1 MSRTL
6 PRSTF
11 QRSTLATALALS
23 LGTAPGHAQMLE
35 EVIVTATKRAVGM
48 QDVPIALAVMEG
60 EKMSEQGV
68 RSLTDVA
75 IFMPN
80 VHIAEAS
87 AGDSL
92 FIRGIGSGV
101 NYGFEQSVGTFV
113 DGVYFGRGQASR
125 SAFLDLE
132 RVEVLK
138 GSQSTLFGKNTIAGA
153 INITTARPTEEFEAS
168 VEATLE
174 PEFDG
179 WSSTIT
185 LSGPL
190 ADNFGARF
198 VYKKEETDGWMD
210 NTFLGTEEV
219 TRDDS
224 IGRLTLAWQPTDTL
238 DLTLKWET
246 GETDTVG
253 SNELISIATPLATS
267 IYRGVDPNFTASGL
281 DYDKSDATFSRVDDF
296 RRGETFHDS
305 EWEIGT
311 LTAELALGEYT
322 IKSIT
327 GYVDYSFENYRDSD
341 YSAIAALAR
350 GRDESHEQ
358 FTQEFLLTSPVG
370 ETFEFLAGVY
380 YQDEELGHERFT
392 DVSLSALFNAGATLP
407 PVVASG
413 IADGTG
419 VNTFDQDAETWSA
432 FFEGTYHFS
441 DSLRLIAGIRYSE
454 DTKEFSKTASVDYL
468 FNVVP
473 AAQAGDPQAGR
484 DRLGAIYDTLL
495 NLATPHTFIDGVAV
509 VCPGTPALAL
519 NCTTS
524 AIPTEREEDHIT
536 GDITIQYDW
545 DDDTMIY
552 AKWGNGYK
560 AGGFDEDNGRGNI
573 PAQEYED
580 EESETF
586 EIGAKMDVW
595 DNRGRFNIAAFTSQY
610 DNVQVSTFDGV
621 AGFVVGNA
629 AESEVQGIEIDGM
642 VALTDELTLNM
653 AFAWLDAEYKSFPD
667 AGCTSIQTAI
677 FAAGPDGIAGTGDDL
692 TPGNCTQDLSGQALQ
707 FAAEYSGNLGLTYS
721 RQLNN
726 DLELKAG
733 IDVMFT
739 DDYDTAADGDSNLAQ
754 DAFTKVNARIGL
766 MDYDGRWSVALLGKN
781 LTDETTTTWGNDIP
795 LGNFGF
801 ADSYFQIIDAPRSY
815 ELQVKV
821 SF

>member
-1 MSRTL
+1 MSKTY
-6 PRSTF
+6 F
-11 QRSTLATALALS
+11 KQTALAAAVATG
-23 LGTAPGHAQMLE
+23 LGVVPAQAQMLE

-60 EKMSEQGV
+60 EKMNEQGV

-80 VHIAEAS
+80 VHVAEAS

-92 FIRGIGSGV
+92 FIRGVGSGV

-153 INITTARPTEEFEAS
+153 INITTAKPTEEFEAS
-168 VEATLE
+168 IDLSLE

-179 WSSTIT
+179 WSSTFT
-185 LSGPL
+185 VSGPIT
-190 ADNFGARF
+190 DNFGARL
-198 VYKKEETDGWMD
+198 VYKMEETDGWMD
-210 NTFLGTEEV
+210 NNFIGEEEV
-219 TRDDS
+219 AREDA
-224 IGRLTLAWQPTDTL
+224 IGRITLAWQPTDTL
-238 DLTLKWET
+238 DITLKWEN

-267 IYRGVDPNFTASGL
+267 IYQNVDPNFNAGGL
-281 DYDKSDATFSRVDDF
+281 GYDKSDSTFQRVDDF

-305 EWEIGT
+305 AWDIGT
-311 LTAELALGEYT
+311 LTAELAIGEYT
-322 IKSIT
+322 LKSIT
-327 GYVDYSFENYRDSD
+327 GYVDYTFENYRDSD
-341 YSAIAALAR
+341 YSAIEALAR

-370 ETFEFLAGVY
+370 ETFEFLAGLY

-392 DVSLSALFNAGATLP
+392 DVSLAALFNAGSTLP
-407 PVVASG
+407 AVVASG
-413 IADGTG
+413 IADATG

-432 FFEGTYHFS
+432 FFQGTYHIT

-454 DTKEFSKTASVDYL
+454 DKKEFSKTAAVDYL
-468 FNVVP
+468 FNVIP
-473 AAQAGDPQAGR
+473 EAAIGNPEPGR
-484 DRLGAIYDTLL
+484 EQLGAIYDSLL
-495 NLATPHTFIDGVAV
+495 NLATVHTFIDGVAE
-509 VCPGTPALAL
+509 VCPARSDGALL
-519 NCTTS
+519 LDCVIS
-524 AIPTEREEDHIT
+524 PIPTEREEDHIT

-545 DDDTMIY
+545 DDDTMLY

-595 DNRGRFNIAAFTSQY
+595 DSRGRFNIAAFTSEFE
-610 DNVQVSTFDGV
+610 NVQVSTFDGV

-629 AESEVQGIEIDGM
+629 AETEVTGIEIDGM
-642 VALTDELTLNM
+642 IALTDELTLNM
-653 AFAWLDAEYKSFPD
+653 AFAWLDAEYKTFPD
-667 AGCTSIQTAI
+667 AGCTSIQTTI
-677 FAAGPDGIAGTGDDL
+677 FAAGPDGIGGTADDR
-692 TPGNCTQDLSGQALQ
+692 TPDNCTQDLSGQRLQ
-707 FAAEYSGNLGLTYS
+707 FAADYSGNLGLNYTRS
-721 RQLNN
+721 LTD

-733 IDVMFT
+733 VDVMFT
-739 DDYDTAADGDSNLAQ
+739 DDYDTAADGDTNLAQ
-754 DAFTKVNARIGL
+754 DAFTKVNARVAL
-766 MDYDGRWSVALLGKN
+766 MDYDGRWSIALLGKN

-801 ADSYFQIIDAPRSY
+801 ADSYFQIVDAPRSY
-815 ELQVKV
+815 ELQVRV

>member
-1 MSRTL
+1 MSHQH
-6 PRSTF
+6 F
-11 QRSTLATALALS
+11 KHTAMAAAVACG
-23 LGTAPGHAQMLE
+23 LGIAPVQAQMLE

-68 RSLTDVA
+68 RSLADVA

-101 NYGFEQSVGTFV
+101 NYGFEQSVGTFI

-153 INITTARPTEEFEAS
+153 INITTAKPTEEFEAS
-168 VEATLE
+168 AELSLE

-179 WSSTIT
+179 WSSTFT
-185 LSGPL
+185 VSGPIT
-190 ADNFGARF
+190 DNFGARL
-198 VYKKEETDGWMD
+198 VYKMEETDGWMD
-210 NTFLGTEEV
+210 NNFLGEEEV

-238 DLTLKWET
+238 DVTLKWEK
-246 GETDTVG
+246 GETNSVG

-267 IYRGVDPNFTASGL
+267 IYQNVDPNFNAGGL
-281 DYDKSDATFSRVDDF
+281 GYDKSDSTFQRVDDF

-305 EWEIGT
+305 EWDIGT
-311 LTAELALGEYT
+311 LTAELAIGEYT
-322 IKSIT
+322 LKSIT
-327 GYVDYSFENYRDSD
+327 GYVDYAFENYRDSD
-341 YSAIAALAR
+341 YSAIEALAR
-350 GRDESHEQ
+350 GRDETHEQ
-358 FTQEFLLTSPVG
+358 FTQELLLTSPIG
-370 ETFEFLAGVY
+370 ETFEFLAGLY

-392 DVSLSALFNAGATLP
+392 DVSLSALFNAGSTLP
-407 PVVASG
+407 AIVASG

-419 VNTFDQDAETWSA
+419 LNTFDQDAETWSA
-432 FFEGTYHFS
+432 FFQGTYHFT
-441 DSLRLIAGIRYSE
+441 DSFRVIAGIRYSE
-454 DTKEFSKTASVDYL
+454 DTKEFSKTANVDFL
-468 FNVVP
+468 FSEIP
-473 AAQAGDPQAGR
+473 DAAAGNPQAGR
-484 DRLGAIYDTLL
+484 DQLGAVYDSLL
-495 NLATPHTFIDGVAV
+495 NLATVHSFVDGVAI
-509 VCPGTPALAL
+509 VCPGTPALTL
-519 NCTTS
+519 DCMTS

-536 GDITIQYDW
+536 GDITVQYDW
-545 DDDTMIY
+545 DDDTMLY
-552 AKWGNGYK
+552 LKWGNGYK

-580 EESETF
+580 EESETL

-595 DNRGRFNIAAFTSQY
+595 DSRGRFNIAVFTSEFE
-610 DNVQVSTFDGV
+610 NVQVSTFDGV

-629 AESEVQGIEIDGM
+629 AETEVTGIEIDGM
-642 VALTDELTLNM
+642 IALTEELTLNM
-653 AFAWLDAEYKSFPD
+653 AFAWLDAEYKNFTDS
-667 AGCTSIQTAI
+667 GCTSIQTAA
-677 FAAGPDGIAGTGDDL
+677 FAAGPDGIPGTADDQ
-692 TPGNCTQDLSGQALQ
+692 TPGNCTQDLSGQRLQ
-707 FAAEYSGNLGLTYS
+707 FAADYSGNLGLNYTRS
-721 RQLNN
+721 LTD

-733 IDVMFT
+733 VDVMFT
-739 DDYDTAADGDSNLAQ
+739 DDYDTAADGDENLAQ
-754 DAFTKVNARIGL
+754 DAFAKVNARIAL
-766 MDYDGRWSVALLGKN
+766 MDYDGRWSVAVLGKN

-801 ADSYFQIIDAPRSY
+801 ADSYFQIVDAPRSY